1 MTPTQTRRR
10 KTDPDESE
18 AHVHRRK
25 SDSDAILHMHNRLND
40 CEESIKLLLE
50 SNRDTA
56 ELLKSLTGELGRVA
70 EVLEAWNNAKGFIL
84 TLKLISGGVKII
96 VPIVAFVV
104 VVWVFIKTGKWI
116 ASAG

>member
-1 MTPTQTRRR
+1 
-10 KTDPDESE
+10 
-18 AHVHRRK
+18 
-25 SDSDAILHMHNRLND
+25 MHNRLDD

-96 VPIVAFVV
+96 APIIAFVV
-104 VVWVFIKTGKWI
+104 IAWVFIKTGKWVTGI
-116 ASAG
+116 E